1 MACSC
6 GRGRCSSCSQRT
18 SPMRRGY
25 RAGGLI
31 TQGSGKI
38 NPETGNLKLTVDD
51 VPAKII
57 ETGEE
62 VLIGNQEYLLNS
74 GVTRKVGVKYLDALN
89 AIGLEDD
96 HQGRGVK
103 KQHQRNSYKSQRSIV
118 NRIKTNVAK
127 RDFKRGKR

>member
-6 GRGRCSSCSQRT
+6 GRGRCSPCSQRT
-18 SPMRRGY
+18 SPAKRGY
-25 RAGGLI
+25 RTGGLI

-38 NPETGNLKLTVDD
+38 NPETDNLKLTVDD

-89 AIGLEDD
+89 AIGLEDN
-96 HQGRGVK
+96 HQGRGVR
-103 KQHQRNSYKSQRSIV
+103 HQQNNMKEYRSV
-118 NRIKTNVAK
+118 VDRIKVGAAK
-127 RDFKRGKR
+127 RNFKRGKRR